1 MKNYNKYK
9 YNKYKYNNN
18 FIDRFI
24 LSDTYIDKMYNN
36 IMQTEC
42 CICLN
47 NINDKD
53 IFTLECC
60 NNLVHH
66 ECIIEWINSSI
77 DNSFVEYNKCIL
89 CRSFNTT
96 INDIYHDLLRERNN
110 SQINIVID
118 NNQNNT
124 GTIIIFDSYQYRFD
138 IIRKIITCCSRIIFI
153 TITLF
158 SCYLVLDIMIKIE
171 HL

>member
-1 MKNYNKYK
+1 
-9 YNKYKYNNN
+9 
-18 FIDRFI
+18 
-24 LSDTYIDKMYNN
+24 MYNN

-60 NNLVHH
+60 NNPVHH

-77 DNSFVEYNKCIL
+77 DNSFTEYNKCIL

-118 NNQNNT
+118 NNRDNRDNT
-124 GTIIIFDSYQYRFD
+124 GTIIILDSYQYRFD
-138 IIRKIITCCSRIIFI
+138 IIRKTITCCSRILFI
-153 TITLF
+153 ATTVF
-158 SCYLVLDIMIKIE
+158 SCYIILNIIMNISYI
-171 HL
+171 L